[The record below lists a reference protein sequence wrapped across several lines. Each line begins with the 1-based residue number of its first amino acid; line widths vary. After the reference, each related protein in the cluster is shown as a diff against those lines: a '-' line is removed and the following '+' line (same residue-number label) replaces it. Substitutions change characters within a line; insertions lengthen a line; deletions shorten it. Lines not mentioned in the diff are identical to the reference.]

1 MSAATPT
8 APRPHQHVTIQTE
21 RPGVPFGRLVKV
33 ELRKMF
39 NTRSGFWLVASS
51 LIISVIA
58 AILVI
63 AFVPDRDIS
72 FGIFGAAF
80 GTPLSLFLPI
90 IAALAVTSEWS
101 QRSGLVTFTLVPHR
115 GAVIGAKAVAAV
127 VVAVVAIVFAFVVG
141 ALGNVVGAAVN
152 GIDPVWDL
160 DVLDV
165 VYLFVGNI
173 FGLLIGFMFG
183 VLLRNS
189 AAAVVGYL
197 VYSFVL
203 PSILGVLAAL
213 QEWFSDIQP
222 WVDFSNAQT
231 PLFMGDTLSGEQW
244 AQLGTSSLIWFW
256 VPMVV
261 GVWAVLRAEV
271 K

>member
-8 APRPHQHVTIQTE
+8 APVTIHTQ
-21 RPGVPFGRLVKV
+21 RPGVPVTRLVLV

-51 LIISVIA
+51 LIISMIA
-58 AILVI
+58 AIAVI
-63 AFVPDRDIS
+63 AFVPDSEIS

-80 GTPLSLFLPI
+80 GTPLALFLPI

-101 QRSGLVTFTLVPHR
+101 QRSGLVTFSLVPQR
-115 GAVIGAKAVAAV
+115 GAVIGAKAAAAV
-127 VVAVVAIVFAFVVG
+127 IVAVVAIVFAFVVG
-141 ALGNVVGAAVN
+141 ALGNVVGAAIN

-160 DVLDV
+160 DVTDI
-165 VYLFVGNI
+165 VYLFIGNI

-189 AAAVVGYL
+189 AAAVVAYL

-203 PSILGVLAAL
+203 PSIFGILAAL
-213 QEWFSDIQP
+213 QEWFRNIQP
-222 WVDFSNAQT
+222 WVDFADAQT
-231 PLFMGDTLSGEQW
+231 PLFNGGGLSGEEL

-256 VPMVV
+256 VPLAF
-261 GVWAVLRAEV
+261 GVWSVLRAEV